1 MAIVNENTL
10 HITEYELL
18 EKLPDLFRMENGKK
32 VQTREDW
39 EARRKELFRTAVEL
53 QYGTQPPAPEFLE
66 VETLYESPLHNTYKI
81 HTGTK
86 THPISFRMK
95 IILPK
100 GVVSRPVIVDG
111 DLCFGY
117 AMDKDFLAAALD
129 ENVGWVLFDRTE
141 LAHDLQNEGRR
152 KGELYDVYPEKT
164 FGALG
169 AWAWGYSR
177 CVDALEKLALPGIDL
192 SSIAF
197 SGHSRGGKTAMLAG
211 VLDTR
216 AAVVNPNATCAGS
229 CGCYRIHMSGYSDGI
244 PEKRS
249 ERLSD
254 LWKNFGYWLGPE
266 MGQYAEDETTLPF
279 DCHFLKALVAPRVL
293 FVSEAAGDIWANPVG
308 SWQTTMAARE
318 AYRFLG
324 AEENLYWYFRPGTH
338 FHEVRDV
345 RMLVNILLHLHDGA
359 PLSEDFGVL
368 PFVPPELAF

>member
-1 MAIVNENTL
+1 MEIVNENTL
-10 HITEYELL
+10 HVTEYELL
-18 EKLPDLFRMENGKK
+18 EKLPDLFRMENGKR
-32 VQTREDW
+32 VRTREDW
-39 EARRKELFRTAVEL
+39 EVRRKELFRVAVEL
-53 QYGTQPPAPEFLE
+53 QYGTQPPAPEFLD

-86 THPISFRMK
+86 EHPVSFRMK
-95 IILPK
+95 VILPRAA
-100 GVVSRPVIVDG
+100 VSRPVIVDG

-117 AMDKDFLAAALD
+117 AMEGDFLAAALD
-129 ENVGWVLFDRTE
+129 ENVGWVFFDRTE
-141 LAHDLQNEGRR
+141 LAHDLPGEGRR
-152 KGELYDVYPEKT
+152 KGALYDVYPEET

-192 SSIAF
+192 SAIAF

-216 AAVVNPNATCAGS
+216 AAVVNPNETCAGS
-229 CGCYRIHMSGYSDGI
+229 CGCYRIHMRGYSDGET
-244 PEKRS
+244 EKRS

-266 MGQYAEDETTLPF
+266 MGRYAEDETALPF

-338 FHEVRDV
+338 FHEARDV
-345 RMLVNILLHLHDGA
+345 KMLVNILLHRHDGK

-368 PFVPPELAF
+368 PFTPPEFAF